1 MISLSIE
8 VKGKPTPIANYSERE
23 LEQNVCC
30 KNCTLEY
37 AIFKKFGYCSYY
49 GIHNSHDIFI
59 TNIELFKKLL
69 LLSQNSEPKISKLII
84 EDALENPISTKIN
97 TANGNVEDKKFRVS
111 DFSKIDFSGTG
122 KIIIEQNNSES
133 LVVEAEE
140 DVIQNLRVEK
150 VGDKLIISF
159 KRKMINIIPTKD
171 IIFHLKVKNLENI
184 NISGADGSVEKID

>member
-1 MISLSIE
+1 LISLSIE

>member
-1 MISLSIE
+1 MRVIQ
-8 VKGKPTPIANYSERE
+8 K
-23 LEQNVCC
+23 
-30 KNCTLEY
+30 
-37 AIFKKFGYCSYY
+37 
-49 GIHNSHDIFI
+49 
-59 TNIELFKKLL
+59 L

-159 KRKMINIIPTKD
+159 KRKMINIIPTRT
-171 IIFHLKVKNLENI
+171 
-184 NISGADGSVEKID
+184 

>member
-8 VKGKPTPIANYSERE
+8 VKGKPTPIAYYSERE
-23 LEQNVCC
+23 LEQNVYC

-37 AIFKKFGYCSYY
+37 AIFKKFGYCSYC

>member
-8 VKGKPTPIANYSERE
+8 VKGKPTPIAYYSERE
-23 LEQNVCC
+23 LEQNVYCT
-30 KNCTLEY
+30 NCTLEY

>member
-37 AIFKKFGYCSYY
+37 AIFKKFGYCSYC

-59 TNIELFKKLL
+59 TNIELVKKLL